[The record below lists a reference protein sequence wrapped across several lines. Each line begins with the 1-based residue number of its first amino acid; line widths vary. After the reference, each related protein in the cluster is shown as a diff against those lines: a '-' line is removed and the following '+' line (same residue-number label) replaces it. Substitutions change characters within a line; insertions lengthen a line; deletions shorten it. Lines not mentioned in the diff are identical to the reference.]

1 MMDFAVWTETV
12 GASATL
18 KLVAEVARLKAE
30 GKKVF
35 NFGAGEPDF
44 NTPPSVIEAGYKAML
59 EGKMRY
65 TSPRGIEP
73 LRRAA
78 AEKTLEL
85 HNISYDP
92 LTETII
98 TAGAKQAIFAALCSL
113 LNQGDEVLILAPYWV
128 SYPDMVRIA
137 GGLPVIVHSS
147 MDEKFIPSIGSIE
160 KAITERTKVL
170 IINSPNN
177 PSGVVYNK
185 QLIERMVDLALKHN
199 LWVISDEVYHR
210 LILDEGV
217 EHISPAA
224 VTEDIRPRCLVAYS
238 CSKTYAMTGW
248 RVGYAFGPSE
258 LITNMAKVIGQSTS
272 CVNAAAQFAALHALK
287 HADQEA
293 ENMRKR
299 FIERKRRIVSL
310 LRKVHRTD
318 FVEPTATFFVLFS
331 VKEHLGKKTA
341 SGTLI
346 DDDIKFAEALLTEEE
361 VATVPGSPFGAEGCI
376 RISFATS
383 EEEINGGCERIR
395 NFVSSLS

>member
-1 MMDFAVWTETV
+1 MDFAAWTETV

-30 GKKVF
+30 GKRIF

-78 AEKTLEL
+78 AEKTLQL

-92 LTETII
+92 LTETIV

-128 SYPDMVRIA
+128 SYPAMVRIA
-137 GGLPVIVHSS
+137 GGVPVIVRSS
-147 MDEKFIPSIGSIE
+147 MDENFLPSIDSIE
-160 KAITERTKVL
+160 KVITERTKAL

-177 PSGVVYNK
+177 PSGAVYNK

-199 LWVISDEVYHR
+199 LWVISDEVYDR
-210 LILDEGV
+210 LILDESV

-224 VTEDIRPRCLVAYS
+224 VTEHIRRKCLVAYS

-248 RVGYAFGPSE
+248 RVGYAFGPSD

-287 HADQEA
+287 HADDEA
-293 ENMRKR
+293 EEMRKR
-299 FIERKRRIVSL
+299 FIERKKRIVPL
-310 LRKVHRTD
+310 LKKIPRTD
-318 FVEPTATFFVLFS
+318 FIEPTGTFFVLLS
-331 VKEHLGKKTA
+331 VKGNLGKKTA

-361 VATVPGSPFGAEGCI
+361 VATVPGSPFGAQGCI

-383 EEEINGGCERIR
+383 EEEIDEGCERIR